1 MKKNTFKSENNILS
15 VFAILFL
22 LLNICIVN
30 AQVGIGTTS
39 PNSTFEVNGSMSQ
52 SVTTVTSNATLDET
66 ESVIICNN
74 GSTPITITL
83 PTAVGIDGRIYT
95 IKRDDSSTKN
105 VTIATTSSQMIDGMP
120 TLLLTNAKE
129 AVTLISNGADWKKLS
144 SNDSNNVQFP
154 MGEINYFDPGTGTTV
169 TISSVS
175 NGSTNLVKC
184 GPVTTLSA
192 GATEF
197 DNGGSNNGRLRYT
210 GSITKCFHVA
220 CTISVV
226 AASSNTDQFI
236 FGIAKNGVV
245 IPSSKVIQKLGN
257 GNDTQSTALH
267 VVATLATNDYLEL
280 YMGDYTS
287 AADAKVKSLTLFA
300 LGMYMNG
307 M

>member
-1 MKKNTFKSENNILS
+1 MKKIITKSKNIILC
-15 VFAILFL
+15 VFVVSFL
-22 LLNICIVN
+22 LLNNYNIC
-30 AQVGIGTTS
+30 AQVGIGTTT

-105 VTIATTSSQMIDGMP
+105 VTIATTLSQMIDGMA
-120 TLLLTNAKE
+120 TLLLTNSKE

-144 SNDSNNVQFP
+144 SNDSNNVQYP

-175 NGSTNLVKC
+175 DGSTNLVKC
-184 GPVTTLSA
+184 EPVTTLSA
-192 GATEF
+192 GAMEF

-210 GSITKCFHVA
+210 GSITKSFHVT

-226 AASSNTDQFI
+226 ASSSSADQFI

-257 GNDTQSTALH
+257 GNDTQSTTLH
-267 VVATLATNDYLEL
+267 VLATLATNDYLEL

-287 AADAKVKSLTLFA
+287 ADNAKVKSLTLSA
-300 LGMYMNG
+300 L
-307 M
+307 

>member
-1 MKKNTFKSENNILS
+1 MKKIITKSKNIILC
-15 VFAILFL
+15 VFVVSFL
-22 LLNICIVN
+22 LLNNYNIC
-30 AQVGIGTTS
+30 AQVGIGTTT

-105 VTIATTSSQMIDGMP
+105 VTIATTSSQMIDGMA
-120 TLLLTNAKE
+120 TLLLTNSKE

-144 SNDSNNVQFP
+144 SNDSNNVQYP

-175 NGSTNLVKC
+175 DGSTNLVKC
-184 GPVTTLSA
+184 EPATTLSA
-192 GATEF
+192 GAMEF

-210 GSITKCFHVA
+210 GSITKSFHVT

-226 AASSNTDQFI
+226 AASSSTDQFI

-245 IPSSKVIQKLGN
+245 IPSSKVIQKLGT
-257 GNDTQSTALH
+257 GNDTQSTTLH
-267 VVATLATNDYLEL
+267 VLATLATNDYLEL

-287 AADAKVKSLTLFA
+287 ADNAKVKSLTLSA
-300 LGMYMNG
+300 L
-307 M
+307 